1 MQLQSVLFMD
11 MTFIARF
18 LKSNKLYNSLGVSP
32 QWKFLVVQLL
42 ERWSLFLSKLSVIC
56 SLVVEFKKDEYTVG
70 KDASC
75 SLVIKDSHLKNGD
88 IDVVSKKH
96 FKISH
101 KKDGVYLEGLALT
114 YVNDKKIDPA
124 EKTILKHNDRIAI
137 GKMHL
142 KGR

>member
-1 MQLQSVLFMD
+1 
-11 MTFIARF
+11 
-18 LKSNKLYNSLGVSP
+18 
-32 QWKFLVVQLL
+32 
-42 ERWSLFLSKLSVIC
+42 
-56 SLVVEFKKDEYTVG
+56 
-70 KDASC
+70 
-75 SLVIKDSHLKNGD
+75 
-88 IDVVSKKH
+88 VSKKH

-124 EKTILKHNDRIAI
+124 EKTILKHNDCIAI

>member
-1 MQLQSVLFMD
+1 VHL
-11 MTFIARF
+11 
-18 LKSNKLYNSLGVSP
+18 P
-32 QWKFLVVQLL
+32 
-42 ERWSLFLSKLSVIC
+42 ERWSLFLSKLSVIFF
-56 SLVVEFKKDEYTVG
+56 LVAEFKKDEYTVG
-70 KDASC
+70 RDVSC
-75 SLVIKDSHLKNGD
+75 SIVIKDSHLKNVD

-114 YVNDKKIDPA
+114 YVNDKKIGPD

-137 GKMHL
+137 GKIHL

>member
-11 MTFIARF
+11 MTFIAWF

-32 QWKFLVVQLL
+32 QWKIQVVHLL
-42 ERWSLFLSKLSVIC
+42 ERWSLLLSKLSVIC
-56 SLVVEFKKDEYTVG
+56 FLVAEFTKDEYTVG
-70 KDASC
+70 RDASC
-75 SLVIKDSHLKNGD
+75 SLVINDSHLNKVDFNL
-88 IDVVSKKH
+88 VSKKH

-124 EKTILKHNDRIAI
+124 EKTILKHNDCIAI